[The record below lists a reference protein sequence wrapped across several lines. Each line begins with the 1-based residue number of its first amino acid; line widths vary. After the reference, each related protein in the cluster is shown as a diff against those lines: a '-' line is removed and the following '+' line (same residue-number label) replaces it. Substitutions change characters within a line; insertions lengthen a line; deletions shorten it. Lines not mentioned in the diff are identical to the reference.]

1 MDALDHTLRQNV
13 SRQGNPYGPVR
24 NRSWTGK
31 LWFALIVLLPTLIS
45 ACYMFGFAA
54 DQYISEARFVVRGP
68 ASQTASVLSGILQS
82 TGMSHAQEDT
92 YVVQDY
98 MQSRDAMAELIQS
111 VDLKAI
117 FDRPEADPLFRFPL
131 WKGWASDEHLFKYYK
146 DHVTTELDSTTGVS
160 SLLVRTF
167 RADDSQHIASALLL
181 AGEALVN
188 RMNARQRE
196 NSVRQARQDVEAAEV
211 RVSDV
216 GRHIAEFRNRES
228 LLDPTKQSV
237 PLLTGISDLQTS
249 LIKTNLEIAQLT
261 AASPIT
267 AMPSSG
273 SITSPLPLSRK
284 VCFASVTISKASSCR
299 SILSVRQSFAS
310 STAARPRLPAYCSS
324 LVSKAGKERE
334 GVRSRSRK
342 ARQDF
347 VLVELAYLL
356 RGVLHHSRANGHL
369 PVGRHHDSI
378 RRAGRRSPWLS
389 GRGGLP
395 LRSIGWPEPPRCG
408 S

>member
-31 LWFALIVLLPTLIS
+31 LWFALIVVLPTLVT

-54 DQYISEARFVVRGP
+54 DQYTSEARFVVRGP
-68 ASQTASVLSGILQS
+68 ASQTAGVLSGILQS
-82 TGMSHAQEDT
+82 TGLSHAQEDT

-167 RADDSQHIASALLL
+167 RADDSQHVASALLL

-216 GRHIAEFRNRES
+216 GRQIAEFRNRES

-261 AASPIT
+261 AASPKSPLIVDLQRRAEALRDQIAQGRAKITGSGTSLVPKIT
-267 AMPSSG
+267 AFDSLALQQEFADKLLG
-273 SITSPLPLSRK
+273 SAIQSLEAARITAERQELYLETIVNPNLSDYPGSPKRFATVAIVFATFLGLY
-284 VCFASVTISKASSCR
+284 VCGR
-299 SILSVRQSFAS
+299 LIL
-310 STAARPRLPAYCSS
+310 TAAREHKL
-324 LVSKAGKERE
+324 
-334 GVRSRSRK
+334 
-342 ARQDF
+342 Q
-347 VLVELAYLL
+347 
-356 RGVLHHSRANGHL
+356 
-369 PVGRHHDSI
+369 
-378 RRAGRRSPWLS
+378 
-389 GRGGLP
+389 
-395 LRSIGWPEPPRCG
+395 
-408 S
+408 

>member
-82 TGMSHAQEDT
+82 TGLSHAQEDT

-216 GRHIAEFRNRES
+216 GRQIAEFRNRES

-261 AASPIT
+261 AASPKSPLIVDLQRRAEALRDQITQGRAKVTGSGASLVPKIT
-267 AMPSSG
+267 AFDSLALQQEFADKLLG
-273 SITSPLPLSRK
+273 SAIQSLEAARITAERQELYLETIVNPNLSDYPGSPKRFATVAIVFATFLGLY
-284 VCFASVTISKASSCR
+284 VCGR
-299 SILSVRQSFAS
+299 LIL
-310 STAARPRLPAYCSS
+310 TAAGEHKL
-324 LVSKAGKERE
+324 
-334 GVRSRSRK
+334 
-342 ARQDF
+342 Q
-347 VLVELAYLL
+347 
-356 RGVLHHSRANGHL
+356 
-369 PVGRHHDSI
+369 
-378 RRAGRRSPWLS
+378 
-389 GRGGLP
+389 
-395 LRSIGWPEPPRCG
+395 
-408 S
+408 